1 MRGTDCILAME
12 KGVWSVEGFI
22 SSRWRFHRPLCT
34 YIMKQAQL
42 EFSSVIGWK
51 RCIGR
56 CPVAYL
62 LYPPF
67 MCTVH
72 DRGAPRLYVDALDL
86 MPNAVAAAWLAF
98 IALSPSH
105 QLSARIMPA
114 GTCSYLDPALLASNA
129 ALGTLVSSQTFWFF
143 ACVGGSEFTLRWY
156 NLGMFSSNRWASST
170 PVVVDLKR
178 PKAPACLAVKNTRK
192 R

>member
-12 KGVWSVEGFI
+12 KGVWSVKGFI
-22 SSRWRFHRPLCT
+22 SSRWRFHRRFCT
-34 YIMKQAQL
+34 YIVKQAQL

-72 DRGAPRLYVDALDL
+72 GREAPRLYVDALDL
-86 MPNAVAAAWLAF
+86 MPNAGAAAWLAF

-105 QLSARIMPA
+105 QLFAGVMPA

-129 ALGTLVSSQTFWFF
+129 ALGTLVSSQTFWPFT
-143 ACVGGSEFTLRWY
+143 CVGGSDFTLRWY
-156 NLGMFSSNRWASST
+156 NLGMFSF
-170 PVVVDLKR
+170 
-178 PKAPACLAVKNTRK
+178 ACLMGFSTSRCC
-192 R
+192 